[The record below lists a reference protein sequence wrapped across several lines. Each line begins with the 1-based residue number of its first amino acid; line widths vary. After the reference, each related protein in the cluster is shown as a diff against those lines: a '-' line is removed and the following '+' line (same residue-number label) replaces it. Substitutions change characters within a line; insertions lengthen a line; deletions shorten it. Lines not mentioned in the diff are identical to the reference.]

1 MKLSVLFLSFISVKA
16 VLFCLVLSQRFVY
29 TFRLENFASCLKH
42 ILSLIWKRNDNNVKR
57 NTLNKINNE
66 LFIKLLIFIDRIHL
80 YLSIRLGKYSII
92 VVLSILVVS
101 ERKYNSWQ
109 HLKFNIC
116 RYKSS
121 CIVNYKTNNY
131 IAWFKYICKIIE
143 FNTIWNK
150 LFIC

>member
-101 ERKYNSWQ
+101 ERKYNS
-109 HLKFNIC
+109 
-116 RYKSS
+116 
-121 CIVNYKTNNY
+121 
-131 IAWFKYICKIIE
+131 
-143 FNTIWNK
+143 
-150 LFIC
+150 